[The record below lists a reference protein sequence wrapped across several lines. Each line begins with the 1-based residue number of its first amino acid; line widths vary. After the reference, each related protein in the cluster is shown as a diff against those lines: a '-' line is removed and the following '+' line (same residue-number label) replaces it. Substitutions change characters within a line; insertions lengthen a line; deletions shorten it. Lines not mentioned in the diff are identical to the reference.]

1 MNKFWRFLNLDLD
14 GKAMLLAAVGYL
26 LIGRILVAALPI
38 QNIFQM
44 ALAGQREPSVAA
56 PAHDRAPGIAWAIG
70 VACQYVPWRS
80 DCLVRSVAALL
91 WARRAGLDPV
101 FHLGIKQEDASE
113 MLAHTWLTVGEIYVT
128 DPGAPNAFSPF
139 GNLSIR

>member
-26 LIGRILVAALPI
+26 LIGRILLAALPI

-44 ALAGQREPSVAA
+44 AFAGQREPSAAA
-56 PAHDRAPGIAWAIG
+56 PAHDRARGIAWAIG

-128 DPGAPNAFSPF
+128 DPGATNTFSPF